1 MTLRIRTIA
10 RLTGI
15 REATLRAWERRY
27 GFPRPNR
34 SEHNNYRSYSREEVE
49 NVRRVAK
56 LISEGLAVS
65 EAIAQVKASP
75 VLALPTGERF
85 AERFWSAVMVLDA
98 DATRRVLDEA
108 QAVMEVEVF
117 CNGLLLPLLREM
129 GLRLDIAR
137 EHLAS
142 ALVRQRLRTL
152 LDAEAPRSEGPR
164 ALLACPSQDHHE
176 GGLLALGLQLKRRGW
191 RVTLLGADTP
201 AEALHSACTELAPEL
216 VALSFVRSREPEE
229 MAALLAEV
237 VRACAPAPV
246 MLGGGGAREHLK
258 IIFSLGAH
266 YAESA
271 DELIA
276 LWQQAH
282 GASTRTRAPMNG

>member
-34 SEHNNYRSYSREEVE
+34 NASNNYRSYSRDDVE
-49 NVRRVAK
+49 NIRRVAK
-56 LISEGLAVS
+56 LIEEGLSVS
-65 EAIAQVKASP
+65 EAISQVKATP
-75 VLALPTGERF
+75 VRTQPTGERF
-85 AERFWSAVMVLDA
+85 SERFWSAVMVLDTDTA
-98 DATRRVLDEA
+98 RRVLDEA
-108 QAVMEVEVF
+108 QDSMDVEVY

-129 GLRLDIAR
+129 GVRLDIAR

-142 ALVRQRLRTL
+142 ALIRQRLRAMV
-152 LDAEAPRSEGPR
+152 DAQEELADGPR
-164 ALLACPSQDHHE
+164 VVLACPAKDHHE

-191 RVTLLGADTP
+191 RVTMLGADTP
-201 AEALHSACTELAPEL
+201 SEALHSACNQLSPVM
-216 VALSFVRSREPEE
+216 VALSVVRSREAKELEE
-229 MAALLAEV
+229 LLSEAM
-237 VRACAPAPV
+237 RACSPV
-246 MLGGGGAREHLK
+246 PVVIGGAGAREHLK
-258 IIFSLGAH
+258 TIFSLGAQ

-276 LWQQAH
+276 LWQQAR
-282 GASTRTRAPMNG
+282 GSPNRTRAPVNG